1 MRYKLNC
8 YFLHTL
14 LLVLMLL
21 FIFAIICYL
30 YTNDRSKQENTG
42 TLNTKMKKNNE
53 INNIGFKNRMC
64 YLTTKLKLKILILII
79 LY

>member
-1 MRYKLNC
+1 MSINFDNKKMRYKLNC

-14 LLVLMLL
+14 FLVLILL

-53 INNIGFKNRMC
+53 INKVGF
-64 YLTTKLKLKILILII
+64 
-79 LY
+79 